1 MRRDPAY
8 PLACPRSIGRRVAGS
23 RETKAE
29 EFAGLTLR
37 LYMDHHVPSAVTQ
50 GLRLRGVDVL
60 TCHEDG
66 TSELDDASLLARATE
81 LGRVLFTQDADFLV
95 AASEWQESGREFVG
109 MLYGHQLQLTM
120 GQAVRDLELA
130 AEILERDDTRN
141 RVEYLP
147 L

>member
-1 MRRDPAY
+1 
-8 PLACPRSIGRRVAGS
+8 
-23 RETKAE
+23 
-29 EFAGLTLR
+29 
-37 LYMDHHVPSAVTQ
+37 MDHHVPSAVTQ

-81 LGRVLFTQDADFLV
+81 LGRVLFAQDADFLV
-95 AASEWQESGREFVG
+95 VASEWQESGREFVG
-109 MLYGHQLQLTM
+109 ILYGHQLQLTI

>member
-1 MRRDPAY
+1 
-8 PLACPRSIGRRVAGS
+8 
-23 RETKAE
+23 
-29 EFAGLTLR
+29 
-37 LYMDHHVPSAVTQ
+37 MDHHVPSAVTQ

-60 TCHEDG
+60 TCHEDERPSW
-66 TSELDDASLLARATE
+66 TMLPFSH
-81 LGRVLFTQDADFLV
+81 VLRSSAGCCSRRTRIFWSWPV
-95 AASEWQESGREFVG
+95 SGREFVG
-109 MLYGHQLQLTM
+109 ILYGHQLQLTI